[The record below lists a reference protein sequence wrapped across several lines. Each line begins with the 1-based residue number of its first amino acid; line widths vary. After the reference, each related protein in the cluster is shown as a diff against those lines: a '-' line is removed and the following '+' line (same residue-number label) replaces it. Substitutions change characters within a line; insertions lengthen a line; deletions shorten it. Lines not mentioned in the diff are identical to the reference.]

1 MRGRVFFFYLLV
13 CLTHCFSV
21 NRWTETHS
29 VQQRPLESTLI
40 CSGDFFHLQE
50 GLPRLPPEP
59 GCNTLM
65 RELHSQCPEERS
77 SLSLRTKVENKVKTL
92 ALGLPQLTTLT
103 VLSIQY
109 HIPPWMSTLYE
120 NQYKHTQVCVC
131 TSPFPYEAPVSHKTY
146 RKYIYMLFS
155 HLSVFLSFRS
165 CQRP

>member
-1 MRGRVFFFYLLV
+1 MPSKTWHLGTPNMLSWRSLRK
-13 CLTHCFSV
+13 
-21 NRWTETHS
+21 
-29 VQQRPLESTLI
+29 QRK
-40 CSGDFFHLQE
+40 QE
-50 GLPRLPPEP
+50 GHSDLSFPSPLKQAIKPSWQMP
-59 GCNTLM
+59 
-65 RELHSQCPEERS
+65 SQCPEERS
-77 SLSLRTKVENKVKTL
+77 SLSLRTKVENKVKTP

-109 HIPPWMSTLYE
+109 HIPPWMSTPHE

-155 HLSVFLSFRS
+155 HLSVILGFRS

>member
-1 MRGRVFFFYLLV
+1 MAPGYTEYIKLKESEKTAEARRSLWPFLPFSLETGHKTLV
-13 CLTHCFSV
+13 
-21 NRWTETHS
+21 W
-29 VQQRPLESTLI
+29 QMP
-40 CSGDFFHLQE
+40 
-50 GLPRLPPEP
+50 
-59 GCNTLM
+59 
-65 RELHSQCPEERS
+65 SQCPEERS